1 MHEKGNFGFIE
12 VRCNVN
18 KGHILLKLVLDRI
31 GFEDIEI
38 DNFTK
43 RKILQKKIYLLQ
55 LTGVDLGHRYNWY
68 LKGPYCPALAN
79 DTFTL
84 REEIKYDDDFNNY
97 ELNSKTKSKFDTLNK
112 IVSLPDTP
120 ETSEPEWLELVASL
134 HYLKHIAYWP
144 GKNNPEFG
152 EVFEKLTESKPH
164 FADKMELAEV
174 AWKRLDDVG
183 LVGNK
188 TLE

>member
-1 MHEKGNFGFIE
+1 M
-12 VRCNVN
+12 N
-18 KGHILLKLVLDRI
+18 KSHILLKLVLDRI

-55 LTGVDLGHRYNWY
+55 LTGVDLGYRYNWY
-68 LKGPYCPALAN
+68 LQGPYCPALAN
-79 DTFTL
+79 NTFTL
-84 REEIKYDDDFNNY
+84 RGEIKYDDEFNDY
-97 ELNSKTKSKFDTLNK
+97 ELNSKTKSRFDTLDK
-112 IVSLPDTP
+112 IISMPDTP
-120 ETSEPEWLELVASL
+120 KTCEPEWLELLASL
-134 HYLKHIAYWP
+134 HYLKHIAYWS
-144 GKNNPEFG
+144 GKNNPEFE
-152 EVFEKLTESKPH
+152 EVFEKLKESKPH

-183 LVGNK
+183 LVSNK

>member
-1 MHEKGNFGFIE
+1 M
-12 VRCNVN
+12 N

-38 DNFTK
+38 DKFDK

-55 LTGVDLGHRYNWY
+55 LTGVDLGYRYNWY

-84 REEIKYDDDFNNY
+84 REEKKYDDEYNDY
-97 ELNSKTKSKFDTLNK
+97 ELNSKTKNKFDTLHK
-112 IVSLPDTP
+112 IVSLPYTP
-120 ETSEPEWLELVASL
+120 KTSEPEWLELLASL

-144 GKNNPEFG
+144 GKNNPEFA
-152 EVFEKLTESKPH
+152 EVFEKLKESKPH
-164 FADKMELAEV
+164 FADKIELAEV

>member
-1 MHEKGNFGFIE
+1 M
-12 VRCNVN
+12 N

-55 LTGVDLGHRYNWY
+55 LTGVDLGCRYNWY

-84 REEIKYDDDFNNY
+84 REEIKYD
-97 ELNSKTKSKFDTLNK
+97 ELID
-112 IVSLPDTP
+112 
-120 ETSEPEWLELVASL
+120 
-134 HYLKHIAYWP
+134 Y
-144 GKNNPEFG
+144 
-152 EVFEKLTESKPH
+152 
-164 FADKMELAEV
+164 
-174 AWKRLDDVG
+174 
-183 LVGNK
+183 
-188 TLE
+188 